1 MAAEEIRHRSS
12 DALDHIQIAEEKVL
26 VGSKFIKVDNSPRP
40 DQVDPKTLWGKW
52 KGKIRGFA
60 VIIAS
65 SSATGEV
72 REDWRVA
79 DIIP

>member
-40 DQVDPKTLWGKW
+40 DQVDPQTLCENGKE
-52 KGKIRGFA
+52 RSEA
-60 VIIAS
+60 LQ
-65 SSATGEV
+65 
-72 REDWRVA
+72 
-79 DIIP
+79 